1 MLSAKNKITRFVN
14 AKRFFAAPAAISAML
29 LLTEN
34 AYAQSNAFAPLSK
47 AIQMIIDF
55 ITGPFGT
62 SVAIIAVMG
71 LGFLAL
77 AGRLSWIMA
86 GGVILGIGIVFG
98 APQIVPELI
107 SAVGK

>member
-1 MLSAKNKITRFVN
+1 MAVSSTLLAS
-14 AKRFFAAPAAISAML
+14 L